1 MVDFDRQ
8 YDDPEWLEYEHG
20 TIVNVF
26 VGRLQGRALYYVRWV
41 DQQCRNAPQL
51 KTKVYNQDD
60 AYDEMGA
67 YSKFRKDMK
76 EPSGA

>member
-1 MVDFDRQ
+1 MVDFDRE

-60 AYDEMGA
+60 AHDEMGA

-76 EPSGA
+76 EQSGA